1 MPTFRSRRCPWPR
14 SDAALRAG
22 QLIVAVRAHPSRLR
36 ATDAEP
42 RLLPLD
48 DSLLFKLVRI
58 VNLAARPFNEHV
70 GRAHRITLTEWR
82 VMIVLASR
90 PGCAAQEVALH
101 TGLDKMSVSRA
112 LAGLGR
118 AGRIARR
125 ADPDDKRRDLC
136 FLTVA
141 GEELYERI
149 GAEGSAQ
156 ELDLFAA
163 ITPADQDRLGSLLD
177 KLIARRLDP
186 ETAPPQ

>member
-1 MPTFRSRRCPWPR
+1 M
-14 SDAALRAG
+14 
-22 QLIVAVRAHPSRLR
+22 AVRADPSRLR
-36 ATDAEP
+36 ATDAAP

-58 VNLAARPFNEHV
+58 VNLAARPFNEYV
-70 GRAHRITLTEWR
+70 GRNHSITLTEWR

-118 AGRIARR
+118 DGRIARR

-136 FLTVA
+136 FLTAA
-141 GEELYERI
+141 GEQLYAQI
-149 GAEGSAQ
+149 GEEGSAH
-156 ELDLFAA
+156 EHDLFAA
-163 ITPADQDRLGSLLD
+163 ITPAEQGRLGSLLD
-177 KLIARRLDP
+177 KLIARSLAP
-186 ETAPPQ
+186 APAPSTARQ